1 MFQNDQPTYEEKWPD
16 MRPTILKLLNQETV
30 TQQEYHDLFYN
41 VYAVCQWDD
50 KGTNKI
56 KDSLQDDIIGFIQ
69 KAQQVKSYAP
79 SGSRMISAN
88 D

>member
-69 KAQQVKSYAP
+69 KAQQVKLNCRFRGLTSYF
-79 SGSRMISAN
+79 